1 MAMRKK
7 GDFRP
12 GFPFP
17 SGWCNVTPMQNKPE
31 LMAPAGSVDAGY
43 AALHY
48 GADSIYLGLKQFSAR
63 ADAANFTPEELDAIT
78 AYAHSLQPGRKVFVT
93 VNTLVL
99 QDELAGLI
107 EQLGTLADI
116 GVDALIIQDLGVLR
130 IAKKHFPELRLHGST
145 QMAVH
150 NRAGVEALKDLGF
163 ARATL
168 ARELTLDE
176 IREVVEQVPGI
187 ETEIFVHGALC
198 YSYSGLCLFSSH
210 RLGRSGNRGR
220 CAYLCRDAFSVQG
233 STLGVGR
240 SAFDVPADLSAVAF
254 AKAEGRFLFSMKDLA
269 LPAEVAELG
278 KAGVT
283 SFKIEGRM
291 KSPLYVAATT
301 NYYRKLIDGN
311 ASAAERKELEA
322 DIQTIFSRPWT
333 ELYTRSRAAK
343 DVIDSDTVGH
353 RGTPIGTV
361 DMVLDK
367 RVLRFRTNRAIEVHD
382 GLQIDI
388 PGEAKPFGFPVDA
401 LRLAGEYK
409 HTFEAPANTS
419 VEVMLPDEHP
429 EIPRGATVYHAS
441 SQDVKQRY
449 PFDRP
454 KPGAFRARR
463 PLDVTIE
470 IAPDKLVARAG
481 AEVTMAGTFS
491 PAKDVRKTEEAARNA
506 FGKLGDTRFELGRL
520 EISNPGNLFVPVS
533 QMNDLRRRI
542 TSEVEKELADAL
554 SHRIQHIQG
563 VVSAHSKLEIGN
575 LKFAWSLK
583 VDRINHLKDFADED
597 WKDLDEVVVEIAED
611 PVDTLKTLLR
621 QLPRDHVRLALPMI
635 TRKWEEKEI
644 ADKIVELQR
653 AGWTKWEAA
662 NVSGWNF
669 LKLEPAFVEPSAG
682 KPGNLAADWSVYVTN
697 SEAAKQVMDMGAS
710 RFTLSPEDGRDN
722 MEQLLAEFGAKAT
735 VIVYQDTPLFISE
748 SCVRA
753 TTEPCPGKAK
763 CSFETTELVSSHG
776 DDVIAVNRDCRT
788 ILISKEPFCLG
799 ARLRDLD
806 EAGASSL
813 RADFINRPY
822 KPSEVVELWRAL
834 RDGRNPPRGH
844 IGNFDRGLQ

>member
-1 MAMRKK
+1 
-7 GDFRP
+7 
-12 GFPFP
+12 
-17 SGWCNVTPMQNKPE
+17 MQSKPE

-78 AYAHSLQPGRKVFVT
+78 AYAHSLQPRRKVFVT

-99 QDELAGLI
+99 QDELPGLVG
-107 EQLGTLADI
+107 QLGQLAEI
-116 GVDALIIQDLGVLR
+116 GVDAVIIQDLGVYR
-130 IAKKHFPELRLHGST
+130 IAKKHFPELRLHAST

-163 ARATL
+163 ARVTL
-168 ARELTLDE
+168 ARELTLEE
-176 IREVVEQVPGI
+176 IREIVEAVPGV
-187 ETEIFVHGALC
+187 ETESFVHGALC

-220 CAYLCRDAFSVQG
+220 CAYLCRDAFSVHG
-233 STLGVGR
+233 SGFPVGGKIPSSAGV
-240 SAFDVPADLSAVAF
+240 
-254 AKAEGRFLFSMKDLA
+254 AEGRFLFSMKDLA
-269 LPAEVAELG
+269 LPEEIPALA
-278 KAGVT
+278 KTGVT

-311 ASAAERKELEA
+311 ASPAERKELEA

-333 ELYTRSRAAK
+333 ELYTRSRGTK

-353 RGTPIGTV
+353 RGAPIGTV
-361 DMVLDK
+361 DMILDNK
-367 RVLRFRTNRAIEVHD
+367 VLRFRTNRAIEVHD

-388 PGEAKPFGFPVDA
+388 PGEEKPFGFPVDA
-401 LRLAGEYK
+401 LRLSGEYK

-463 PLDVTIE
+463 PLDVVVE
-470 IAPDKLVARAG
+470 IATDKLTAKSG
-481 AEVTMAGTFS
+481 AEAEVAIAGSFS
-491 PAKDVRKTEEAARNA
+491 PAKDIRKTEEAARNA

-520 EISNPGNLFVPVS
+520 EVRNPAQLFVPVS
-533 QMNDLRRRI
+533 QMNDLRRQI
-542 TSEVEKELADAL
+542 AASVEEQLTEKAAL
-554 SHRIQHIQG
+554 RVRNVQDSLRP
-563 VVSAHSKLEIGN
+563 HSPSPIPHSP
-575 LKFAWSLK
+575 FRWSLK
-583 VDRINHLKDFADED
+583 VDRIGVLKDFAEED
-597 WKDLDEVVVEIAED
+597 WKDLDEVVVEIAGD

-621 QLPRDHVRLALPMI
+621 QLPRDSVRLALPMI
-635 TRKWEEKEI
+635 TRKWEEEEI

-653 AGWTKWEAA
+653 AGWTKWEMA
-662 NVSGWNF
+662 NVSGWRY
-669 LKLEPAFVEPSAG
+669 LKLET
-682 KPGNLAADWSVYVTN
+682 GNLATDWSVYVTN
-697 SEAAKQVMDMGAS
+697 SEAAKQIMDMGAT
-710 RFTLSPEDGRDN
+710 RFALSPEDGLDN
-722 MEQLLAEFGAKAT
+722 MEQLLAEFGEKAT

-753 TTEPCPGKAK
+753 SSAPCPGKSK
-763 CSFETTELVSSHG
+763 CSLDKIDLVSSHG
-776 DDVIAVNRDCRT
+776 DDVIAVNRNCRT
-788 ILISKEPFCLG
+788 ILIGKEPFCLG
-799 ARLRDLD
+799 GRLRDLD

-822 KPSEVVELWRAL
+822 KPSEVVEIWRAI

-844 IGNFDRGLQ
+844 IGNFDRGLK